1 MVHRIKIS
9 FLVLL
14 ISLFFTSCSYFNDYF
29 IAHDFTI
36 TNNSSYDLT
45 FKVKNYGD
53 TLYNLS
59 PSASIKLELF
69 DHPNFIIIN
78 NLRVSYNTG
87 VSSAEFYDM
96 EKNVYTISN
105 MCFYDVIV
113 SDKNNMLTDTYGA
126 SVTVP
131 AASAVPNPSGGY
143 SAAASSIDVYVYGKQ
158 APQLTA
164 YYLDENNNKVN
175 ATGFITFVKN

>member
-14 ISLFFTSCSYFNDYF
+14 IPLFFTSCSYYNDYF
-29 IAHDFTI
+29 KAHDFTI

-45 FKVKNYGD
+45 FKISEKGNKNY
-53 TLYNLS
+53 TLASMDSMNL
-59 PSASIKLELF
+59 ALH
-69 DHPNFIIIN
+69 DHPGFKFN
-78 NLRVSYNTG
+78 NNPRVSYNTG

-96 EKNVYTISN
+96 EKNIYTISN

-113 SDKNNMLTDTYGA
+113 SDKNNMLTNTYGA

-131 AASAVPNPSGGY
+131 AAFAVPNPSGGY
-143 SAAASSIDVYVYGKQ
+143 SAAASSIDVYIYGKQ

-164 YYLDENNNKVN
+164 YYFDENNNKVN